1 MSTLAIL
8 KNLSSLVGDEAFNA
22 AVAELGAGG
31 GGAGEVA
38 PKKARKVAAV
48 DPEKSAKRS
57 AEMGALQNFIKSVR
71 AEHPEGTAY
80 KEVQKV
86 AGERWKTMDAA
97 ARAAYAAVAAEAPV
111 AEAAPKKGNKKSYVF
126 EKTKKIEIGVKPLDF
141 YK

>member
-1 MSTLAIL
+1 MSTITIL
-8 KNLSSLVGDEAFNA
+8 KNLRSLVGDEVFNA

-31 GGAGEVA
+31 GGAGEVV
-38 PKKARKVAAV
+38 PKKVRKVAAV

-71 AEHPEGTAY
+71 AEHPEGTPY

-97 ARAAYAAVAAEAPV
+97 ARAVYAPV
-111 AEAAPKKGNKKSYVF
+111 AEAAAPAPAEAAPKKVKK
-126 EKTKKIEIGVKPLDF
+126 KD
-141 YK
+141 